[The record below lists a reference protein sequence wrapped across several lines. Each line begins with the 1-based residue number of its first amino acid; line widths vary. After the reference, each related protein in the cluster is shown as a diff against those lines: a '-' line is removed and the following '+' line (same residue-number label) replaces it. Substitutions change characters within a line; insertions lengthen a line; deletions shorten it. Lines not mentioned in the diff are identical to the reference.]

1 VLELRDLQGL
11 PAEDVCNML
20 EISASNVRVLLHRA
34 RARLFEMVDH
44 FQETG
49 EC

>member
-1 VLELRDLQGL
+1 MQGEELDDICNSLE
-11 PAEDVCNML
+11 V
-20 EISASNVRVLLHRA
+20 SASNVRVLLHRA
-34 RARLFEMVDH
+34 RTRLFALVDH